1 MNRHLI
7 IKVFFVSLA
16 AAALACEIPPEIIN
30 AVANLPTP
38 TPSATPVPS
47 EILYVDKLGNDAND
61 CLTTGTACLTIMA
74 ALGKAADGA
83 AIHIGPGTYAEINTA
98 GEGALFI
105 RQNVSLYGVATTGEY
120 TTILSGNGTRDAVT
134 IAGDSQVVLE
144 NVAIAD
150 AGGRGVGL
158 YATGGAGQHVTLRNA
173 AIRNSAA
180 VAVYILDAAV
190 VDFDNVR
197 INNNPH
203 GAISSHGTFTLRNS
217 RVRNNGSLDTSWG
230 LGGGVIHN
238 SGILRFSDSTVS
250 GNTSADFNAIN
261 NYSGGTMTF
270 ERSTVSGQS
279 VGRFSTL
286 YNNLEST
293 MTLSNS
299 TVSGNSGTAITSLG
313 DLTLYYSTIAAN
325 GRSGLYAND
334 NAADPMHLQV
344 DNSLIENNGAQD
356 CLYEFG
362 NHIVLN
368 THGQFLSDGSC
379 TNVDSGVFTRP
390 PEGDRFLGPLA
401 DNGGPTQTHALL
413 AGSRAIDTAVTPCP
427 AIDQR
432 GTGRPVGGG
441 CDVGAYEYNF
451 ALTAATPGDTPIPI
465 WTPTPTGTV
474 PFLVTL
480 IENANC
486 RKGPTTFYDLE
497 IVVSKGDQVLATG
510 RTQAADWLQV
520 ESPKSKNHCWISAG
534 LLDVPFDPK
543 LIPVAAFP
551 SLPGAPGPLT
561 AKSACDPK
569 MKEFPVD
576 LSWSE
581 PGGETGFRLYRNGE
595 LIATLGA
602 GVTSYSDTAPT
613 GTALNYEVEA
623 FNAAGRSPRAKLSVP
638 ACA

>member
-61 CLTTGTACLTIMA
+61 CRTAGTACLTIMA

-83 AIHIGPGTYAEINTA
+83 AIHIGPGTFAEIESGTD
-98 GEGALFI
+98 GALVI
-105 RQNVSLYGVATTGEY
+105 QRSVSLYGVAATAGEY

-134 IAGDSQVVLE
+134 IRGDSHVVIE

-158 YATGGAGQHVTLRNA
+158 YATGGAGENVTLRNA
-173 AIRNSAA
+173 VIRNSAG
-180 VAVYILDAAV
+180 VAVYILNAAV
-190 VDFDNVR
+190 VEFDNVR

-203 GAISSHGTFTLRNS
+203 GAISNHGSLSLRNS

-238 SGILRFSDSTVS
+238 SGSLRFTDSTIS

-270 ERSTVSGQS
+270 ERSTVSGQI
-279 VGRFSTL
+279 VGGFSTL

-299 TVSGNSGTAITSLG
+299 TVSGNSGTGITSLG

-344 DNSLIENNGAQD
+344 DNSLIENNGSQD

-451 ALTAATPGDTPIPI
+451 ALTAATPADTPVPI

-474 PFLVTL
+474 
-480 IENANC
+480 
-486 RKGPTTFYDLE
+486 R
-497 IVVSKGDQVLATG
+497 
-510 RTQAADWLQV
+510 
-520 ESPKSKNHCWISAG
+520 
-534 LLDVPFDPK
+534 
-543 LIPVAAFP
+543 
-551 SLPGAPGPLT
+551 
-561 AKSACDPK
+561 
-569 MKEFPVD
+569 
-576 LSWSE
+576 SW
-581 PGGETGFRLYRNGE
+581 
-595 LIATLGA
+595 
-602 GVTSYSDTAPT
+602 
-613 GTALNYEVEA
+613 
-623 FNAAGRSPRAKLSVP
+623 
-638 ACA
+638 